1 MKSVYKKLS
10 LRNKIA
16 FVIIMMVVVFASL
29 GFYLDFKHENEFVKT
44 KLVEEKILT
53 AKIVGSYAA
62 SDLAFEN
69 RESALVSLSF
79 LESDVSIINV
89 HLFNEKGRHFVS
101 LYKDDAIPDLE
112 LVGSTKH
119 IFTDSELLVS
129 EPITV
134 GGELFGYI
142 LIQAST
148 KAYAD
153 DYERNIR
160 YFLLL
165 FLGLS
170 VIVVVIAGPMAS
182 LITAP
187 IHELVDAAKK
197 VSRENDYI
205 TKVEVDSEDEIGEL
219 VYAFNEMLSQIN
231 IREKERDQANVMV
244 KENEELLGLI
254 LNNMVIGVVTVDDK
268 WLIRSYNNSAEEM
281 FGYHESEILNNS
293 VLQLLTETQR
303 DRLQKEVD
311 FYKATG
317 SLEIL
322 SNGMELSALKK
333 DGSTFPLYLTVAD
346 MINPKTGESMF
357 IVSCEDISHKKLQDE
372 QIRRT
377 QRMDALGNLT
387 GGVAHDYNNMLS
399 VILGYTE
406 LLNLSSETPEKTKG
420 YINEISHAAERAK
433 SLTNKLLAFTKRV
446 SVESQAVNINQLLLD
461 NQAMIEK
468 TLTVKIQLKYE
479 LDENLWNVWLDVGD
493 LEDAIVNISI
503 NAMHAMENG
512 GLLTFNSE
520 NIVLSEIEASALQV
534 DKGEYVLLRVT
545 DTGTGMD
552 EMTRVRIFEPFFSTK
567 EDKGTGLGLS
577 QVYGFVK
584 RAKGEVKVYSEIGK
598 GTHFDFYFP
607 RYHSETLKTES
618 ESEEIKLD
626 IYSGSETILV
636 VDDEA
641 GLRALADELLSL
653 FGYSVTCAASAE
665 EALELMKKQSFD
677 LMLSDVVMTG
687 MDGYELAKQVREK
700 YSDMKIQLAS
710 GFSDNWKHDET
721 VRDLEISMLQKP
733 YRKEELLK
741 RVRKLLDQ
749 S

>member
-29 GFYLDFKHENEFVKT
+29 GFYLDFKHENKFVKT

-119 IFTDSELLVS
+119 IFTDSELLVG

-134 GGELFGYI
+134 EGELFGYI

-187 IHELVDAAKK
+187 MHELVNATKK

-205 TKVEVDSEDEIGEL
+205 TKVKVDSEDEIGEL
-219 VYAFNEMLSQIN
+219 VDAFNEMLLQIN
-231 IREKERDQANVMV
+231 TREKERDQANVSV
-244 KENEELLGLI
+244 KENEAFLNLI

-281 FGYHESEILNNS
+281 FGYHESEILNNP

-333 DGSTFPLYLTVAD
+333 DGSTFPLYITVAE
-346 MINPKTGESMF
+346 MINPKTGETMF
-357 IVSCEDISHKKLQDE
+357 IISCEDISHKKLQDE

-420 YINEISHAAERAK
+420 YISEISHAAERAK
-433 SLTNKLLAFTKRV
+433 NLTNKLLAFTKRV

-545 DTGTGMD
+545 DTGIGMD
-552 EMTRVRIFEPFFSTK
+552 EITRVRIFEPFFSTK

-618 ESEEIKLD
+618 ESEEINLE

-665 EALELMKKQSFD
+665 EALELLKKQSFD

-721 VRDLEISMLQKP
+721 VRDLEISLLQKP
-733 YRKEELLK
+733 YRKEELLI

-749 S
+749 G